1 MIRTLT
7 ALLGDAD
14 LRSHLMETACSLRNG
29 FSNFVNNMDASFVDE
44 GGTYVMVVN
53 VPESLTSQD
62 VNVEYDDETN
72 TVSIETEYKRGNLS
86 YGMSLT
92 ERLPEDADPDTLS
105 ATVTSGVFTLIVDK
119 KPEPVEIVE
128 PEATVDPVIVTIKRK
143 RKE

>member
-1 MIRTLT
+1 MIRTLA

-44 GGTYVMVVN
+44 GDTYVMVVN

-72 TVSIETEYKRGNLS
+72 TVSIETEYKRGSLS

-92 ERLPEDADPDTLS
+92 ETLPEDADPDTLS

-119 KPEPVEIVE
+119 KPEAVEVLE

>member
-1 MIRTLT
+1 MIRTLA

-44 GGTYVMVVN
+44 GDTYVMVVN

-72 TVSIETEYKRGNLS
+72 TVSIEAEYKRGNLS

-92 ERLPEDADPDTLS
+92 ETLPEDADPDTLS

-119 KPEPVEIVE
+119 KPEPVEVLE

-143 RKE
+143 HKE

>member
-1 MIRTLT
+1 MIRTLA
-7 ALLGDAD
+7 ALLGDAN

-62 VNVEYDDETN
+62 VNVEYDDDTN
-72 TVSIETEYKRGNLS
+72 TVSIETEYKRGNLT
-86 YGMSLT
+86 YGMSMT
-92 ERLPEDADPDTLS
+92 ETLPEDADPDTLS

-119 KPEPVEIVE
+119 KPEPVEVVE

-143 RKE
+143 HKE

>member
-1 MIRTLT
+1 MIRTLA

-44 GGTYVMVVN
+44 GDTYVMVVN

-62 VNVEYDDETN
+62 VNVEYDDDAN

-92 ERLPEDADPDTLS
+92 ETLPEDADPDTLS

-119 KPEPVEIVE
+119 KPELVEVVE

-143 RKE
+143 HKE

>member
-1 MIRTLT
+1 MIRTLA

-44 GGTYVMVVN
+44 GDTYVMVVN

-92 ERLPEDADPDTLS
+92 ETLPEDADPDTLS

-119 KPEPVEIVE
+119 KPEPVEVVE

>member
-1 MIRTLT
+1 MLRTLLSMLNDRDYLSEVRET
-7 ALLGDAD
+7 LSGLKQAYANTLSSFEEEGD
-14 LRSHLMETACSLRNG
+14 S
-29 FSNFVNNMDASFVDE
+29 
-44 GGTYVMVVN
+44 YVMVLN
-53 VPESLTSQD
+53 VPEGLTSSD

-92 ERLPEDADPDTLS
+92 ETLPEDADPDTLS

-119 KPEPVEIVE
+119 KPEPVEVVE